1 VIRVGDYVIVRI
13 CSDLVV
19 HENIAMYLND
29 LSKRVLPLY
38 RAADGLQS
46 VSVLQRELVAY
57 GEVATLSAWDSEEA
71 MLQFFR
77 MPLPVPLGIVIQR
90 DPLIF
95 QVVLS

>member
-1 VIRVGDYVIVRI
+1 MIVRI

-46 VSVLQRELVAY
+46 VSVLQRKVVAY
-57 GEVATLSAWDSEEA
+57 GEVATLSAWDSEQA
-71 MLQFFR
+71 MLEFLR
-77 MPLPVPLGIVIQR
+77 MPLPVPAGIVIRR

-95 QVVLS
+95 EVVMS